1 MVTAVNV
8 NCHSDPERCHAT
20 QRKSD
25 RTGAV
30 HFDLGSCIRKEVRS
44 WSLKDPP
51 LNSPARLKGHV
62 FKELRTSNLLRASDN
77 LLRTNNGVKE
87 GEGRMD

>member
-8 NCHSDPERCHAT
+8 NCHYDPERCHAA

-30 HFDLGSCIRKEVRS
+30 HFDLGSCIRKEVRP

-51 LNSPARLKGHV
+51 LNSRARLKGHV

-77 LLRTNNGVKE
+77 LLRTKQWSQRGS
-87 GEGRMD
+87 GMD